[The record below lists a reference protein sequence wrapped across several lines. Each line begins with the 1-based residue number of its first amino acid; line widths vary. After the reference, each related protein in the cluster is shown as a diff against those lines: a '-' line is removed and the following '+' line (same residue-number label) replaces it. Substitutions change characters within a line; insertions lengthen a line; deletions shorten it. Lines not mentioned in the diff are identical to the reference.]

1 MEEGQWY
8 LGDVFLP
15 RLSEQGYLE
24 ILGPVWLERQQN
36 LRRSL
41 VTLILYV
48 VPENNTSFLHW
59 QECRCMRPNQVIS
72 DVLERRR
79 CEHLPM
85 PQRQQRILFFILI
98 LQHSYRE
105 IMFNLDCPVI
115 KAFSY
120 WYCTSDSNITYLGYK
135 QK

>member
-1 MEEGQWY
+1 MEERQWY

-15 RLSEQGYLE
+15 TLSEQGYLE

-36 LRRSL
+36 LRSSL

-59 QECRCMRPNQVIS
+59 QEYVKPNQVIS
-72 DVLERRR
+72 DVLEKI
-79 CEHLPM
+79 CEHLAM

-98 LQHSYRE
+98 LQHIHRK
-105 IMFNLDCPVI
+105 IMFNLGCPVI

-120 WYCTSDSNITYLGYK
+120 WYCTSDSDITYLGYK